1 MTTRNYEA
9 MFILENNAATAD
21 FEGTAGKVDEILQK
35 HGANLVRKDKW
46 DERKL
51 AYEIKGHRRGTY
63 YLVYFEAPPS
73 SITAMNEDLGLT
85 ETVLRHMVIA
95 LDLPIDDY
103 IDKRAAERER
113 LAEDSR
119 KNAIGGWGSGPR
131 RGGRGPEPRK
141 PRPVAEGDKPAEPV
155 KAEPAK
161 AEETKAEPAKA
172 EPAKAEEAKAEP
184 AKAEEAKAEP
194 AKAEEAKA
202 EPAKAEEAKPESA
215 TTDGK
220 EETKT
225 KEETAPKP

>member
-35 HGANLVRKDKW
+35 HGATLVQKDKW

-73 SITAMNEDLGLT
+73 SISKMNEDIGLT

-95 LDLPIDDY
+95 LDLPIDDH
-103 IDKRAAERER
+103 IAKRAAEREA

-119 KNAIGGWGSGPR
+119 KNAIGGWGSSGR
-131 RGGRGPEPRK
+131 RGGRGPEPRRPRDEGEDQRAGEEPAEK
-141 PRPVAEGDKPAEPV
+141 TGKQPAGEPEPASASAPGGADDKENEPKTTEAAPRP
-155 KAEPAK
+155 
-161 AEETKAEPAKA
+161 
-172 EPAKAEEAKAEP
+172 
-184 AKAEEAKAEP
+184 
-194 AKAEEAKA
+194 
-202 EPAKAEEAKPESA
+202 
-215 TTDGK
+215 
-220 EETKT
+220 
-225 KEETAPKP
+225 